1 MVEEGSEIPNRIGD
15 GNARGTLYLGGGRIR
30 VGFR

>member
-1 MVEEGSEIPNRIGD
+1 MVEEGSEIQNRIGD
-15 GNARGTLYLGGGRIR
+15 GNTRGTLHLSGGRIR